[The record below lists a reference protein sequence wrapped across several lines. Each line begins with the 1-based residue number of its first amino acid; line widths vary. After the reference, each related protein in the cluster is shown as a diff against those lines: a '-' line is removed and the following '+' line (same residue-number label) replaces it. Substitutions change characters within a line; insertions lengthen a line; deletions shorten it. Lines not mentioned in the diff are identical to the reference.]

1 MHQLSQCFYSP
12 LFIHI
17 FTLSFLSQ
25 PCKKSRKDEG
35 SPIVK
40 TITNYFS
47 PVPKPVEKPF
57 SPPRGNNIMDYFM
70 RKAPTKTSSPEQQ
83 KDNSQ
88 KSQLDEK
95 SSSVEAPVKQPSQK
109 KSKRAGKA
117 FRKLVEHETVNTPE
131 KDSSTIVEKN
141 NDKKCSAVEADKSG
155 NVLKGDSTAQVVQS
169 SPEDCITGGGKT
181 ETVQV
186 KNGNH
191 EEGSINMHNDNT
203 TKDLNCLEL
212 SPIVPSKDKV
222 KNVKSVAQNSRK
234 KQHGETMVLAQ
245 DESSLCDVSVEVNVD
260 EASLLNRSTVTISFE
275 DFVRSQSQDEAD
287 ENAKNTGPKNLSEAE
302 QLNTDQLDIPKA
314 GEDVAASG
322 EPSLQV
328 SPRTVTVHADIH
340 VVSPK
345 QEAGKLASIF
355 NRRNGATSTKEVVS
369 SPHIDAGA
377 QSPSASVAV
386 KRKSNVVLQED
397 DLELDVL
404 ESESTTKCS
413 DTERKQFMAAFKQ
426 ASLDKSKTK
435 PAKSLGKQKHTE
447 EKVLDETDKA
457 AEDETASPSPAP
469 SQDNKVVKKKTAR
482 KGRQKAK
489 EENKTITSQ
498 PAAAADAEETANT
511 AAEGGDKKE
520 EPPITSTST
529 TPVLRRSRREAVVK
543 PTAESTPT
551 VPLRKTRQLS
561 GAASAS
567 PAKTRKSKHGV
578 FVAQMVCPPDADQS
592 PIR

>member
-1 MHQLSQCFYSP
+1 
-12 LFIHI
+12 
-17 FTLSFLSQ
+17 
-25 PCKKSRKDEG
+25 
-35 SPIVK
+35 
-40 TITNYFS
+40 
-47 PVPKPVEKPF
+47 
-57 SPPRGNNIMDYFM
+57 MDYFM

-83 KDNSQ
+83 KDNSK

-95 SSSVEAPVKQPSQK
+95 SSSVEAAVKQPSQK
-109 KSKRAGKA
+109 RSRRAAKA
-117 FRKLVEHETVNTPE
+117 SRKLVEHETVSVPE

-141 NDKKCSAVEADKSG
+141 DDKRCSAVDADKSG
-155 NVLKGDSTAQVVQS
+155 SVLKGDSTVQVVQH
-169 SPEDCITGGGKT
+169 SPEDCVTGGGKA

-191 EEGSINMHNDNT
+191 EDGSKNMDNVNPA
-203 TKDLNCLEL
+203 KDLNCLEL
-212 SPIVPSKDKV
+212 SPIVPTKDKV

-234 KQHGETMVLAQ
+234 KQHGETKVSAQ
-245 DESSLCDVSVEVNVD
+245 DETSLCDVSVEVNVD
-260 EASLLNRSTVTISFE
+260 EDSLLNRSTVTISFE

-287 ENAKNTGPKNLSEAE
+287 ENAAGKQGTETKNLSEAE

-328 SPRTVTVHADIH
+328 SPRTVTVQADIH

-355 NRRNGATSTKEVVS
+355 NRRKGATSTKEVVS

-397 DLELDVL
+397 DLELAVL
-404 ESESTTKCS
+404 ESESTPKCS

-435 PAKSLGKQKHTE
+435 PAKSLGKQKPTE

-469 SQDNKVVKKKTAR
+469 SQDNKVVKKKPAR

-489 EENKTITSQ
+489 EENEAIPTQ
-498 PAAAADAEETANT
+498 PTAGAHVEETAN
-511 AAEGGDKKE
+511 AAAQGGDKKE

-529 TPVLRRSRREAVVK
+529 TPVLRRSRREAVVRPTPESK
-543 PTAESTPT
+543 PTPESTPT
-551 VPLRKTRQLS
+551 APLGKTKQLS
-561 GAASAS
+561 GAASPS

>member
-1 MHQLSQCFYSP
+1 M
-12 LFIHI
+12 
-17 FTLSFLSQ
+17 
-25 PCKKSRKDEG
+25 
-35 SPIVK
+35 
-40 TITNYFS
+40 
-47 PVPKPVEKPF
+47 PKPVEKPF

-83 KDNSQ
+83 KDNGQ

-95 SSSVEAPVKQPSQK
+95 SSSVEAVVKQPSQK
-109 KSKRAGKA
+109 RSRRAGKA
-117 FRKLVEHETVNTPE
+117 SRKLVEHETASVPE
-131 KDSSTIVEKN
+131 KDSSAIVEKN
-141 NDKKCSAVEADKSG
+141 DDKRCSAAEADKSG
-155 NVLKGDSTAQVVQS
+155 SVLKGDSTAQVVQPR
-169 SPEDCITGGGKT
+169 PEDCITGGGKT

-186 KNGNH
+186 KNGSH
-191 EEGSINMHNDNT
+191 EDGSKNMHNANPT
-203 TKDLNCLEL
+203 NDLNCLEL
-212 SPIVPSKDKV
+212 SPIIPSKDKV

-234 KQHGETMVLAQ
+234 KQHGETKVSAQ

-260 EASLLNRSTVTISFE
+260 EDSLLNRSTVTISFE
-275 DFVRSQSQDEAD
+275 DFVRSQSQEGAD
-287 ENAKNTGPKNLSEAE
+287 ENAAGEQGTGTKNLSEAE

-314 GEDVAASG
+314 EEDVAVSG
-322 EPSLQV
+322 EPSFQV
-328 SPRTVTVHADIH
+328 SPCTVTVQADIH

-355 NRRNGATSTKEVVS
+355 NRRKGATSTKEVVS

-404 ESESTTKCS
+404 ESESTPKCS

-435 PAKSLGKQKHTE
+435 PAKSLGKQKHAE
-447 EKVLDETDKA
+447 EKVSDETDNA

-469 SQDNKVVKKKTAR
+469 SQENKVVKKKPAR

-489 EENKTITSQ
+489 EENEAITIQ
-498 PAAAADAEETANT
+498 PAVTVHVEEMANT

-543 PTAESTPT
+543 PTPESTPT

-561 GAASAS
+561 GAASLS